1 MSLKVLAVS
10 GSLRTESYNRKALQ
24 IAKKIATDFGA
35 EVKEIDLRELDLPI
49 YDADIQAKGLP
60 DSVKKLKAE
69 IEATDVLLIA
79 SPEYNYGISGA
90 RKNVI
95 DWASREGNSLDGKVA
110 AIFGASPGIFGTL
123 RGQFQLRQILMS
135 LNVFILPQPHVF
147 IKNANDAFNPDGTF
161 VDSKTHEQLKKLIQK
176 TLEFAQKLKNEV

>member
-1 MSLKVLAVS
+1 MLVLKVLALS
-10 GSLRTESYNRKALQ
+10 GSLRTDSYNRKSLQ
-24 IAKKIATDFGA
+24 ITKKIASEFGA

-60 DSVKKLKAE
+60 DNVRKLKAE
-69 IEATDVLLIA
+69 IEAADVLLIA

-90 RKNVI
+90 LKNAI

-110 AIFGASPGIFGTL
+110 TIFGASPGIFGTL

-147 IKNANDAFNPDGTF
+147 IKNANEAFNPDGSLK
-161 VDSKTHEQLKKLIQK
+161 DPKTVEQLKKLVGL
-176 TLEFAQKLKNEV
+176 TLDFTKKLKS